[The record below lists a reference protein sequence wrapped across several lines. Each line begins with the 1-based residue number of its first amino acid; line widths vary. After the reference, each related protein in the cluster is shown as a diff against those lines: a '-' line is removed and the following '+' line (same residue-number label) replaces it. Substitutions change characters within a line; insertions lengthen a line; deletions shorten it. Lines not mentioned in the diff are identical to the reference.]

1 MGPNQSK
8 NAGGSG
14 DAPAANVKT
23 SYYELLGIE
32 RQATEEE
39 IKKAYRRRALDLHP
53 DRNHGAEEEATI
65 RFAEIQAAY
74 EVLSDPQERAWYDS
88 HESSILRG
96 AEGGGDEEEH
106 FEHNV
111 RVTTADELDAMMGM
125 FRYGV
130 DYSDSPNGFYGFV
143 REVFEK
149 LAREEEVAAEWENLD
164 APDYPSFG
172 HKDDSYED
180 VVKHFY
186 AAWSGFATKKAF
198 AWKDKYR
205 LNEAPD
211 RRVRRM
217 MEKENAGFRA
227 SAIKEFNEAVRQ
239 LVSFVK
245 KRDRRWTPETE
256 DQRHAAARKATA
268 AQAARQRAANAAKM
282 AEEVPEW
289 TKIQSSDE
297 QDDSG
302 EEESEQEEEEYECVA
317 CRKTFKSEKQWLSHE
332 KSKKHQKSIYAL
344 KKQMRKDNAA
354 MGLDKEDEDGGDSTP
369 LDEEDY
375 PLQDDEVG
383 DEADPIPEVEDLD
396 IDDGDDSDNS
406 ETLPGKDEDEKPAP
420 PKTPLDHSQN
430 ISESD
435 SDSQDSDYAPREKVA
450 NRLTSSTPFPTPL
463 SPPEPSP
470 SEPPIPEK
478 KLGKAAQKRLKKAA
492 KENDAASA
500 SGSVDGSTLASAE
513 FACSNCSA
521 PFPSKTKLFAHLKEN
536 PGHAKLLPAAGG
548 KAKGKGKK
556 R

>member
-1 MGPNQSK
+1 M
-8 NAGGSG
+8 
-14 DAPAANVKT
+14 
-23 SYYELLGIE
+23 
-32 RQATEEE
+32 
-39 IKKAYRRRALDLHP
+39 
-53 DRNHGAEEEATI
+53 
-65 RFAEIQAAY
+65 
-74 EVLSDPQERAWYDS
+74 
-88 HESSILRG
+88 
-96 AEGGGDEEEH
+96 
-106 FEHNV
+106 
-111 RVTTADELDAMMGM
+111 RVTTANELDAMMGM

-149 LAREEEVAAEWENLD
+149 LAREEEVAAEWENSD
-164 APDYPSFG
+164 VPDYPSFG

-180 VVKHFY
+180 VAKHFY
-186 AAWSGFATKKAF
+186 AAWGGFATKKAF

-217 MEKENAGFRA
+217 MEKENAAFRA

-282 AEEVPEW
+282 AEAVPEW

-302 EEESEQEEEEYECVA
+302 EEESEQEEEQYECVA

-354 MGLDKEDEDGGDSTP
+354 MGLDEEDPDSGDSAP

-375 PLQDDEVG
+375 PVEDDETG

-396 IDDGDDSDNS
+396 IDNDSNNS
-406 ETLPGKDEDEKPAP
+406 ETLLGKGKDEETAP
-420 PKTPLDHSQN
+420 SKTPTDSSQDN
-430 ISESD
+430 PDSE

-450 NRLTSSTPFPTPL
+450 DRLTSSSNPFSSPIA
-463 SPPEPSP
+463 PPEPP
-470 SEPPIPEK
+470 STEPALPEK

-492 KENDAASA
+492 KDSDAASV
-500 SGSVDGSTLASAE
+500 SGSMNGPTYASSE

-536 PGHAKLLPAAGG
+536 PGHAKLIPAAGG
-548 KAKGKGKK
+548 KGKGKGKK
-556 R
+556 K

>member
-1 MGPNQSK
+1 
-8 NAGGSG
+8 
-14 DAPAANVKT
+14 
-23 SYYELLGIE
+23 
-32 RQATEEE
+32 
-39 IKKAYRRRALDLHP
+39 
-53 DRNHGAEEEATI
+53 
-65 RFAEIQAAY
+65 
-74 EVLSDPQERAWYDS
+74 
-88 HESSILRG
+88 
-96 AEGGGDEEEH
+96 
-106 FEHNV
+106 
-111 RVTTADELDAMMGM
+111 MMGM

-172 HKDDSYED
+172 HKEDSYED
-180 VVKHFY
+180 VVKYFY
-186 AAWSGFATKKAF
+186 AAWGGFATKKAF

-217 MEKENAGFRA
+217 MEKENAAFRA

-282 AEEVPEW
+282 AEAVPEW

-344 KKQMRKDNAA
+344 KKQMRKDNSAL
-354 MGLDKEDEDGGDSTP
+354 GLDEDVVDGGDSIP
-369 LDEEDY
+369 LDEDDY
-375 PLQDDEVG
+375 PLEDN
-383 DEADPIPEVEDLD
+383 EAEEATDPIPEVEDLG
-396 IDDGDDSDNS
+396 IDDDSDNS
-406 ETLPGKDEDEKPAP
+406 ETLLGEDEDEEAAP
-420 PKTPLDHSQN
+420 KLTPPNNSQDKSG
-430 ISESD
+430 SESD

-450 NRLTSSTPFPTPL
+450 DRLTSSTNPL
-463 SPPEPSP
+463 TTSISISEPSS
-470 SEPPIPEK
+470 SELRPLPEK

-492 KENDAASA
+492 KDNDTASVG
-500 SGSVDGSTLASAE
+500 GSVNGSTPALAE
-513 FACSNCSA
+513 FACSNCAA

-536 PGHAKLLPAAGG
+536 PGHAKLLPATGG
-548 KAKGKGKK
+548 KGKGKGKK

>member
-8 NAGGSG
+8 NSGSSN
-14 DAPAANVKT
+14 APAANIKT

-32 RQATEEE
+32 RQATEDE

-53 DRNHGAEEEATI
+53 DRNHGAEQEATI
-65 RFAEIQAAY
+65 RFAEVQAAY

-88 HESSILRG
+88 HESAILRG
-96 AEGGGDEEEH
+96 GEGGGDEEEH

-149 LAREEEVAAEWENLD
+149 LAREEQVAAEWENLEI
-164 APDYPSFG
+164 PDYPSFG

-211 RRVRRM
+211 RRVRRL

-297 QDDSG
+297 QDGSEE

-317 CRKTFKSEKQWLSHE
+317 CRKTFKSEKQWESHE
-332 KSKKHQKSIYAL
+332 KSKKHQKSMYAL

-354 MGLDKEDEDGGDSTP
+354 LGLDEVDVDSSGPRTP
-369 LDEEDY
+369 LNEEDY
-375 PLQDDEVG
+375 PLEDDEAG
-383 DEADPIPEVEDLD
+383 ADPIPEAQNLD
-396 IDDGDDSDNS
+396 IDDDSNNG
-406 ETLPGKDEDEKPAP
+406 ETLPEDDDVEENDLSRTP
-420 PKTPLDHSQN
+420 PETSQGNLD
-430 ISESD
+430 SD
-435 SDSQDSDYAPREKVA
+435 SDSQDSDYAPRELVA
-450 NRLTSSTPFPTPL
+450 DRLSSTNPFSGPV
-463 SPPEPSP
+463 SPPKPSS
-470 SEPPIPEK
+470 SESPIPEK

-492 KENDAASA
+492 KDNDTPSA
-500 SGSVDGSTLASAE
+500 SGSADGLNAGSTE
-513 FACSNCSA
+513 FQCSNCSA
-521 PFPSKTKLFAHLKEN
+521 PFPSKTKLFAHLKAN
-536 PGHAKLLPAAGG
+536 PGHAKLIPAAGG
-548 KAKGKGKK
+548 KGKGKGKK

>member
-8 NAGGSG
+8 NAGANS
-14 DAPAANVKT
+14 APAANVKT

-32 RQATEEE
+32 RQATEDE

-96 AEGGGDEEEH
+96 AEVGGDEEEH

-149 LAREEEVAAEWENLD
+149 LAREEEIAAEWENLD

-186 AAWSGFATKKAF
+186 AAWGGFATKKAF

-297 QDDSG
+297 QGDSD
-302 EEESEQEEEEYECVA
+302 EEEEEEEEEEEYECVA

-332 KSKKHQKSIYAL
+332 KSKKHQKSMYAL
-344 KKQMRKDNAA
+344 KKQMRKDNAVL
-354 MGLDKEDEDGGDSTP
+354 GLDEETIDGGDSTP

-375 PLQDDEVG
+375 PLQDDEPEE
-383 DEADPIPEVEDLD
+383 EADPIPEVENLD
-396 IDDGDDSDNS
+396 ISDDSENS
-406 ETLPGKDEDEKPAP
+406 TTLLGEDKDEEAAP
-420 PKTPLDHSQN
+420 RKSPPVGSQD
-430 ISESD
+430 SSASD

-450 NRLTSSTPFPTPL
+450 DRLTSSINSFPTPI
-463 SPPEPSP
+463 SPPEPSS
-470 SEPPIPEK
+470 SEPPLPEK

-492 KENDAASA
+492 KDSNA
-500 SGSVDGSTLASAE
+500 GSTKGSMDGSTNASSE
-513 FACSNCSA
+513 FQCSNCAA
-521 PFPSKTKLFAHLKEN
+521 PFSSKTKLFAHLKEN
-536 PGHAKLLPAAGG
+536 PGHAKLIPATGG
-548 KAKGKGKK
+548 KGKGKGKK